1 MPFESIPAL
10 ASESQA
16 LLIMSG
22 ICGILLL
29 MVGGAVI
36 RMGVALAGLVLGT
49 LAGWIAW
56 GSLEIPV
63 PSWLMMA
70 LGAIVF
76 LCFAFLL
83 ARFVTGL
90 LLGIIVAGWLVAVV
104 LTWSLFDPQIE
115 APIRPVPTW
124 IASTLVQQ
132 DDLEEVSQDEIDSE
146 SAHAG
151 VAMHDSLQ
159 RSWKEASE
167 LWSALPSIYRLMLG
181 MAAASGLALGLLT
194 ALFLPRSA
202 LLLMTTGWGGLL
214 LLISGIG
221 LLGSDGRMDGPWQSS
236 IAMLIAWTALSAIG
250 WAVQRSLD
258 TRDRIEAC

>member
-1 MPFESIPAL
+1 MAACYREDFPAPNADRDQTCRSSRSLPL

-29 MVGGAVI
+29 IVGGAVI

-146 SAHAG
+146 SAQCRRRDA
-151 VAMHDSLQ
+151 
-159 RSWKEASE
+159 
-167 LWSALPSIYRLMLG
+167 RL
-181 MAAASGLALGLLT
+181 AAT
-194 ALFLPRSA
+194 
-202 LLLMTTGWGGLL
+202 
-214 LLISGIG
+214 IVE
-221 LLGSDGRMDGPWQSS
+221 GSKVNCGQHCPAS
-236 IAMLIAWTALSAIG
+236 IASCSAWL
-250 WAVQRSLD
+250 QPLD
-258 TRDRIEAC
+258 WHLDC